1 MKAIRRLCEDDV
13 KLMGDVSDVMNKVF
27 TKGEIMEGLIEE
39 LKEFQKEAQNWEQL
53 FQNEGK
59 LIKSTYILLTL
70 LFNFEIMFYIRNILE
85 TFHNKSLYSMIH

>member
-1 MKAIRRLCEDDV
+1 
-13 KLMGDVSDVMNKVF
+13 MGDVSDVMNKVF

>member
-1 MKAIRRLCEDDV
+1 
-13 KLMGDVSDVMNKVF
+13 MGDVSDVMNKVF

-59 LIKSTYILLTL
+59 LIKSTYIFLTL
-70 LFNFEIMFYIRNILE
+70 LFNFEIMFNIRNILE

>member
-1 MKAIRRLCEDDV
+1 
-13 KLMGDVSDVMNKVF
+13 MGDVSDVMNKVF

-85 TFHNKSLYSMIH
+85 TVHNKSLYSMIH